1 MKKTLL
7 FSLVLLFTGF
17 VTAQEQTRFHFIVK
31 KVKTLEELADVLCVI
46 KKDSVVV
53 KELRSDG
60 LGELSFALPADDN
73 YRIMFIQPGYESK
86 KYDMDTRQLA
96 GISVDL
102 DVEMVPNNWLLY
114 KGSFHDRTA
123 DQYLAAT
130 KIYIRN
136 LYTGE
141 TDSMFTDD
149 AGLVYYYMPPRQKFE
164 IITGSEWHLNKRA
177 IVNTDCGKGDEMKFC
192 LSGFNFENFVDPD
205 FAPKTLVGTVML
217 DSIRLNQSFSLSIL
231 YDVGSAK
238 IRSDA
243 VPVLDY
249 LISFLQDNPR
259 ISIELGSHTDSRG
272 DAVSNERLSQ
282 QRAES
287 ALQYIVAKGISK
299 SRITA
304 KGYGENQLLNGCKD
318 GVNCSEDEHQE
329 NRRTEVKIVKLD

>member
-1 MKKTLL
+1 MKKILL
-7 FSLVLLFTGF
+7 FSLLLLFSLF
-17 VTAQEQTRFHFIVK
+17 VFAQEQTRFHFIVK
-31 KVKTLEELADVLCVI
+31 KVKTFEELSGVLCVI
-46 KKDSVVV
+46 KQDSQVV
-53 KELRSDG
+53 KELRSDK
-60 LGELSFALPADDN
+60 LGTLSFSLLSNAK
-73 YRIMFIQPGYESK
+73 YRIMFILPGYESK
-86 KYDMDTRQLA
+86 KYDMDSRQMA
-96 GISVDL
+96 GGSVDL

-123 DQYLAAT
+123 DQYLANT

-141 TDSMFTDD
+141 KDSMLTDE

-164 IITGSEWHLNKRA
+164 IITASKWHLNKRA

-192 LSGFNFENFVDPD
+192 LSGFNFENFIDPD

-249 LISFLQDNPR
+249 LSSFLQDNPR

-272 DAVSNERLSQ
+272 DALSNERLSQ
-282 QRAES
+282 QRAE
-287 ALQYIVAKGISK
+287 AARQYLLAKGIPQ
-299 SRITA
+299 SRISA
-304 KGYGENQLLNGCKD
+304 KGYGESRLLNGCKD
-318 GVNCSEDEHQE
+318 GVSCTEDKHQE
-329 NRRTEVKIVKLD
+329 NRRTEVKIIKLD